1 MFKLS
6 IYDYMNNFKRNIF
19 TIVQFVLILILV
31 VILSSTT
38 LAQTGMF
45 VALNKSVKNGKGV
58 VAFDISEYTIK
69 DLKKV
74 DEVVYGRTCFPSY
87 IYENDEKIGMS
98 LITYNDNFSDY
109 YQPVLLKGHWVD
121 SIFVDSQYIT
131 CVVNQNE
138 QGIDVGDVIE
148 IDNCMGEK
156 IKLYIS
162 GIIKDKQYLYI
173 GNEFTDASHEKTD
186 YTDLFSKLDS
196 EQIGLI
202 AITTD
207 RQLSKLEVRLPSNK
221 IANALI
227 RFKDDISDEE
237 IEYNKKKIE
246 EESMTG
252 FGIYISSLEQFYKN
266 SLRRIR
272 NILVTYVPIIFASII
287 LIMSSI
293 LGYEYLLLKKLMTR
307 YGVYYALGTKWQSM
321 VLVPLFQK
329 VVNSIFSVMIFI
341 SLYSL
346 IGYTPIHNK
355 IFMTLG
361 KIQTLIILLICLV
374 YISFGT
380 FMAYRMIRK
389 SAPDE
394 ILREAKVE

>member
-87 IYENDEKIGMS
+87 IDENDEKIGMS

-121 SIFVDSQYIT
+121 SIFVDSQYVT

>member
-87 IYENDEKIGMS
+87 IDENDEKIGMS

>member
-74 DEVVYGRTCFPSY
+74 DEVLYGRTCFPSY
-87 IYENDEKIGMS
+87 IDENDEKIGMS

>member
-1 MFKLS
+1 M
-6 IYDYMNNFKRNIF
+6 
-19 TIVQFVLILILV
+19 
-31 VILSSTT
+31 ILSSTT

-45 VALNKSVKNGKGV
+45 VALNKSVKNGNGV

-87 IYENDEKIGMS
+87 IDENDEKIGMS

-121 SIFVDSQYIT
+121 SIFVDSQYVT

-162 GIIKDKQYLYI
+162 GIIKDKQYLYV
-173 GNEFTDASHEKTD
+173 GNEFTDDSHEKTD
-186 YTDLFSKLDS
+186 FTDLFSKLDS
-196 EQIGLI
+196 EQIGLMV
-202 AITTD
+202 ITTD

-227 RFKDDISDEE
+227 RFEDDISDEE

-252 FGIYISSLEQFYKN
+252 FGIYITSLEEFYKN

-293 LGYEYLLLKKLMTR
+293 LGYEYLLLKKSMTR

>member
-87 IYENDEKIGMS
+87 IDENDEKIGMS

-293 LGYEYLLLKKLMTR
+293 LGYEYLLLKKSMTR

>member
-87 IYENDEKIGMS
+87 IDENDEKIGMS

-394 ILREAKVE
+394 ILRDAKVE